1 MSLLVTL
8 CQVRAGNEEAFEAL
22 LRQLTPQFHRYQPWT
37 RMAADSAD
45 LHQELRV
52 TLWFALQTHPPQ
64 ILQQICGLGGETHDF

>member
-64 ILQQICGLGGETHDF
+64 ILQQIFGLGGETHDF